1 MCSGPE
7 IESASAE
14 DAPRRWRPNRRTLVK
29 AGATFAA
36 LAATFGATRGE
47 PDRVTAQQGQS
58 SGSGSTKAQRWSA
71 DEQTGSVAAA
81 DADGYRIAQ
90 AQFPFYALGA
100 SWEGSFGAGPT
111 LEFRFSTGG
120 AFGEPV
126 FTSAAVED
134 GYRPNRD
141 GRIFT
146 HLVFVDGATAVQ
158 YRALDGKATRSRCPG
173 SSWSSSTPL
182 TARARAATSSP
193 QRAARPCKSR
203 PSSPAPDGAPTRSL
217 RFDAYGE
224 IWPREYQ
231 LVEKVIVH
239 HTVTQNNQDTYATVR
254 SIYYYHAV
262 EQGWGDIG
270 YNYLVGHDGRIFE
283 GRVGGD
289 NVVGGHSFQYGFGSS
304 GISCLGT
311 FDSVDVS
318 ASCWSS
324 LIAIVAWTGRN
335 LDPQG
340 SIDLPRKPEPS
351 QYLRSPRHQRHR
363 MPRQRALRRSPG
375 AAQRGRGR
383 ARQLHHPARRQ
394 RAGPDRRVRN
404 RR

>member
-29 AGATFAA
+29 AGATFTA

-58 SGSGSTKAQRWSA
+58 SGSGSTNAQRWSA
-71 DEQTGSVAAA
+71 DEQAGSVAAA

-90 AQFPFYALGA
+90 AGFPFYALGA
-100 SWEGSFGAGPT
+100 SWEGAFGSGAT

-158 YRALDGKATRSRCPG
+158 YRALDGAGDPIVLPGFELVFIDATDGPSAGDNVVTAAGGPTMQKPTIVSRSG
-173 SSWSSSTPL
+173 W
-182 TARARAATSSP
+182 
-193 QRAARPCKSR
+193 
-203 PSSPAPDGAPTRSL
+203 GADESL
-217 RFDAYGE
+217 RFDDYGE

-231 LVEKVIVH
+231 LVKKVIVH
-239 HTVTQNNQDTYATVR
+239 HTVTPNNQDTFATVR

-270 YNYLVGHDGRIFE
+270 YNYLVGHDGRIFQ

-311 FDSVDVS
+311 FNTADVS

-340 SIDLPRKPEPS
+340 SSAFHENPNLRNICGHRDTNITECPGNALYADLP
-351 QYLRSPRHQRHR
+351 
-363 MPRQRALRRSPG
+363 ALRNAVEDVLDSSTIPPG
-375 AAQRGRGR
+375 GSVPGQTGE
-383 ARQLHHPARRQ
+383 
-394 RAGPDRRVRN
+394 
-404 RR
+404 